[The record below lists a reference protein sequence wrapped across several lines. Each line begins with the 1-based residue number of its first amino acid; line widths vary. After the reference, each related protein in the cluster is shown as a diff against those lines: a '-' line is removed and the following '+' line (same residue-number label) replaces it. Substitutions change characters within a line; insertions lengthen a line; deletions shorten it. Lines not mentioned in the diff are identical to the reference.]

1 METGPEH
8 NGLDR
13 SGFEVVHHPVPRKD
27 AHPKVSGQAI
37 YTADVF
43 VPNMAF
49 AKLLRSPVAHARIR
63 SIDASAA
70 LQRPGIVG
78 IVTGADLAQL
88 HSPRYGHAIQDHPV
102 LAIDKVRYV
111 GEPVAAIIAEDEATA
126 QEAIDDVV
134 VDYEELPPVLTA
146 EEALVPDAALVHE
159 VGYSAGVS
167 PGHVEVNTEA
177 RRTNICQENHVRW
190 GDIDAA
196 FARAA
201 HVIEADYVYPMTFA
215 YPMEPYVAIAD
226 YSVDGLT
233 IHSCA
238 QHPYIV
244 RHDVANVFGLP
255 LNRVRLISPYIG
267 GGYGAKSYT
276 KIEPLTAVCSWK
288 VGRPVRLQ
296 LTVEESILTT
306 RADDSRVH
314 VRTAV
319 DAKGKLLARQ
329 ATVYLNTGAYA
340 ENSPLVCSKT
350 AIRILGPYVYEAVDI
365 TSYAVYTNTCP
376 ASSYRGFGINQV
388 GLAAEGQIN
397 ELAHELGREPI
408 DFRLQ
413 NLADSGQRFFPKMR
427 PLTADVKGDVR
438 KLAQALRWDTPL
450 PPKHGR
456 GMGILVTDAGAQPVG
471 RSEVRVHG
479 DGSVTVLSGSAEM
492 GQGSKTVLGQIA
504 AEEFGVPLENV
515 RVIQSDTAMAP
526 FARSTGADRT
536 TTLEGRTVLGAC
548 VEAKEQI
555 RMMAADIWETAP
567 EDIVLERTGVMSE
580 GRRMTWGQAIGKY
593 FSLADM
599 EVTGRAHIRQKD
611 EFAEV
616 PPWWEPCVAAVE
628 VSVDSATGQVR
639 VEKLVTL
646 ADVGLAINPATTEG
660 QDLGSATMGMGVAL
674 GEELVYDGQQLAN
687 GNILSYRVPRFGDMP
702 GAITSLLVENR
713 DGIGPYGA
721 KGIGDGPTSVMCAAI
736 SEAIYQAVG
745 VRLREAPFT
754 PERVWRALQAV
765 AEVP

>member
-1 METGPEH
+1 
-8 NGLDR
+8 
-13 SGFEVVHHPVPRKD
+13 
-27 AHPKVSGQAI
+27 
-37 YTADVF
+37 
-43 VPNMAF
+43 
-49 AKLLRSPVAHARIR
+49 
-63 SIDASAA
+63 
-70 LQRPGIVG
+70 
-78 IVTGADLAQL
+78 
-88 HSPRYGHAIQDHPV
+88 
-102 LAIDKVRYV
+102 
-111 GEPVAAIIAEDEATA
+111 
-126 QEAIDDVV
+126 
-134 VDYEELPPVLTA
+134 
-146 EEALVPDAALVHE
+146 
-159 VGYSAGVS
+159 VS
-167 PGHVEVNTEA
+167 PGHVEVNTAA
-177 RRTNICQENHVRW
+177 RKTNICQESHVRW
-190 GDIDAA
+190 GDIHAA
-196 FARAA
+196 FASAA
-201 HVIEADYVYPMTFA
+201 HVAEADYIYPMTFA

-226 YSVDGLT
+226 YTAEGIT

-276 KIEPLTAVCSWK
+276 KIEPLVAVCSWK
-288 VGRPVRLQ
+288 ARRPVRLQ

-314 VRTAV
+314 IRTAV
-319 DAKGKLLARQ
+319 DANGKLLARE

-350 AIRILGPYVYEAVDI
+350 AIRILGPYMYEAVDI

-397 ELAHELGREPI
+397 ELARELGQDPVE
-408 DFRLQ
+408 FRLQ

-427 PLTADVKGDVR
+427 PLTADVKGDV
-438 KLAQALRWDTPL
+438 KKVAQALGWGTPL
-450 PPKHGR
+450 APNHGR
-456 GMGILVTDAGAQPVG
+456 GVGILVTDAGAQPVG

-548 VEAKEQI
+548 IEAKEQI
-555 RMMAADIWETAP
+555 RAMAADVWETAP

-580 GRRMTWGQAIGKY
+580 GRRMTWGQVIGKY
-593 FSLADM
+593 FALADM

-616 PPWWEPCVAAVE
+616 PPWWEPCIAGVE
-628 VSVDSATGQVR
+628 VSVDPATGRVR
-639 VEKLVTL
+639 LEKLVTL

-687 GNILSYRVPRFGDMP
+687 GNMLGYRVPRFGDMP
-702 GAITSLLVENR
+702 PEVTSLLVENR

-736 SEAIYQAVG
+736 SDAIYEAVG

-754 PERVWRALQAV
+754 PERVWRALQRTGRASTLV
-765 AEVP
+765 LADGLSTKRE

>member
-1 METGPEH
+1 M
-8 NGLDR
+8 LSDAF
-13 SGFEVVHHPVPRKD
+13 GFRVVHHSVPRKD
-27 AHPKVSGQAI
+27 ARPKVSGQAV

-43 VPNMAF
+43 IPNMAY
-49 AKLLRSPVAHARIR
+49 AKLVRSAVAHARIR
-63 SIDASAA
+63 AIDASAA
-70 LQRPGIVG
+70 LSRPGVVAV
-78 IVTGADLAQL
+78 VTGADLAEL

-102 LAIDKVRYV
+102 LAIDKVRFV
-111 GEPVAAIIAEDEATA
+111 GEPVAAVIADDETTA
-126 QEAIDDVV
+126 QEALDDVV
-134 VDYEELPPVLTA
+134 VDYEELPAVLTA
-146 EEALVPDAALVHE
+146 QDALSADAQLVHE
-159 VGYSAGVS
+159 QGYSAGVS
-167 PGHVEVNTEA
+167 PGHVQVNA
-177 RRTNICQENHVRW
+177 SKKQTNVCQESHVRW
-190 GDIDAA
+190 GDVEAA
-196 FARAA
+196 FAKAA
-201 HVIEADYVYPMTFA
+201 HVIEGDYVYPMTFA
-215 YPMEPYVAIAD
+215 YPMEPYVSIAD
-226 YSVDGLT
+226 HTDEGIT

-244 RHDVANVFGLP
+244 RHDVANVFGLA

-276 KIEPLTAVCSWK
+276 KIEPLAAVCSWK
-288 VGRPVRLQ
+288 VRRPVRLQ
-296 LTVEESILTT
+296 LTIDESILTT
-306 RADDSRVH
+306 RADDSH
-314 VRTAV
+314 IHIRTAV
-319 DAKGKLLARQ
+319 DADGKLLARQ
-329 ATVYLNTGAYA
+329 ATIYLNTGAYA

-365 TSYAVYTNTCP
+365 ASYAVYTNTCP
-376 ASSYRGFGINQV
+376 ASSYRGFGISQV
-388 GLAAEGQIN
+388 GLAAESQMN
-397 ELAHELGREPI
+397 ELAHELGRDALE
-408 DFRLQ
+408 FRLQ
-413 NLADSGQRFFPKMR
+413 SLAESGQRFFPKMR
-427 PLTADVKGDVR
+427 PLTADVKGDLE
-438 KLAQALRWDTPL
+438 KLAHALGWGEPL
-450 PPKHGR
+450 PPNHGR

-548 VEAKEQI
+548 LEAKEQI
-555 RMMAADIWETAP
+555 RHMAADIWETLA
-567 EDIVLERTGVMSE
+567 EDIILEPTGVMSE
-580 GRRMTWGQAIGKY
+580 GRRMTWGQVIGAY

-616 PPWWEPCVAAVE
+616 PPWWEPCMAGVE
-628 VSVDSATGQVR
+628 VEVDPNTGKIR
-639 VEKLVTL
+639 VCKLVTL
-646 ADVGLAINPATTEG
+646 ADIGLAINPSTSEG

-687 GNILSYRVPRFGDMP
+687 GSILDYRVPRFGDMP
-702 GAITSLLVENR
+702 PEIASLLVENR

-736 SEAIYQAVG
+736 GEAVYEAVG
-745 VRLREAPFT
+745 VRLHEAPFT
-754 PERVWRALQAV
+754 PERVWRAIQANKQH
-765 AEVP
+765 AAGATA